1 MTLCLLMIAAKC
13 TCCVNWRLSATDSN
27 VLSTRDSRN
36 FLDTMALS
44 SMSGSDSRQD
54 CTAVRH
60 EVVCKDFCM
69 FVKEMWPSKLL
80 EKIAPVVW
88 SGQDAKLKEHYDA
101 YVTKFL
107 HCKWTSEAS
116 KITSLIDFRDFA
128 EDAVVQQAT
137 VFGLSAVVTVPI
149 DRLVRALKS
158 NAEGPKRQSL
168 SVAYI
173 EENCLAF
180 RPHVGPAKLAPE
192 FVAFALEREL
202 QVFYKHAEGLTRFR
216 PLLKCSLESL
226 EQSIKVLETT
236 GTSATLETF
245 QTIARNL
252 GLTTLWPTLALW
264 YSIKMG
270 DVEEVFLNVPMPR
283 VFGAPSCVRNAIE
296 RKGDP
301 TKLVKTA
308 FATKKISLDNSVL
321 SGHGHV
327 AYKVNNEF
335 KVFKA
340 SRAYLTAPLPGMDT
354 RHIWCLKP
362 ETLEAAIYKLEPEFK
377 LVAEFELP
385 RDETEESPNWIDCQ
399 RDSEGALVLLWGH
412 INSLTGSLYTQNAA
426 ALDEEAI
433 LAASGQASD
442 VGIEFL
448 SSIASMP
455 TRRVAG
461 QRIDWRDHGNLLS
474 VHHSVEDST
483 SEGSRLWTH
492 AYDIVFGS
500 NLLLTLT
507 TDARPIESIFGSP
520 EDVVLL
526 SPLSSSE
533 PLQHWTL
540 VRSSDSALPEYKMAA
555 SCKAPKLDS
564 GHWQNVVISL

>member
-1 MTLCLLMIAAKC
+1 
-13 TCCVNWRLSATDSN
+13 
-27 VLSTRDSRN
+27 
-36 FLDTMALS
+36 
-44 SMSGSDSRQD
+44 MS
-54 CTAVRH
+54 
-60 EVVCKDFCM
+60 M

-88 SGQDAKLKEHYDA
+88 SSQETKLKEHYDA

-128 EDAVVQQAT
+128 EDAVVQQQVQVAAEQ
-137 VFGLSAVVTVPI
+137 GPHVPI

-158 NAEGPKRQSL
+158 TSEASKRQTL
-168 SVAYI
+168 AVAYI
-173 EENCLAF
+173 EENCLALRTF
-180 RPHVGPAKLAPE
+180 VNAQHVSPE

-202 QVFYKHAEGLTRFR
+202 ETFYKHAEGLTRFR
-216 PLLKCSLESL
+216 PLLKCSLDSL
-226 EQSIKVLETT
+226 ELSIKALETA
-236 GTSATLETF
+236 GLSATLETF
-245 QTIARNL
+245 QTVARNL
-252 GLTTLWPTLALW
+252 GLSTLWPALALW
-264 YSIKMG
+264 YSMKMG

-296 RKGDP
+296 RHGDP

-308 FATKKISLDNSVL
+308 FVTKKITLDKALL

-327 AYKVNNEF
+327 AYKTGNDF
-335 KVFKA
+335 KIFKA
-340 SRAYLTAPLPGMDT
+340 SRAYLCAPLPGMDT

-362 ETLEAAIYKLEPEFK
+362 ESLEAAIYKLDPEFK

-433 LAASGQASD
+433 LAASGPDAN

-455 TRRVAG
+455 TRRVLG

-483 SEGSRLWTH
+483 SASGTRLWTH
-492 AYDIVFGS
+492 AYDIVFGTH
-500 NLLLTLT
+500 LLMTLT

-520 EDVVLL
+520 EDVILL

-540 VRSSDSALPEYKMAA
+540 VRPEKAEGKPEYKMSG
-555 SCKAPKLDS
+555 SCKAPKLDT
-564 GHWQNVVISL
+564 GHWQCAIVCL